1 MALKSST
8 FAIPASSGVKADAKK
23 KALLARHGKSV
34 KKVVADAKS
43 FSDDR
48 KRKLSQI
55 SDLKLRESAAR

>member
-8 FAIPASSGVKADAKK
+8 FAVQAGSSVMADAKK

-34 KKVVADAKS
+34 EKVVADAKS

-55 SDLKLRESAAR
+55 SDLELRESAAR

>member
-8 FAIPASSGVKADAKK
+8 FAIQAGSSVKADAKK

-34 KKVVADAKS
+34 QKVVADAKS

-48 KRKLSQI
+48 KRKRSQI

>member
-8 FAIPASSGVKADAKK
+8 FAIQAGSSVKSDIKK

-34 KKVVADAKS
+34 EKVVADAKS

-55 SDLKLRESAAR
+55 SDVKLRESAAR

>member
-8 FAIPASSGVKADAKK
+8 FTVQAGSSIKADAKK

-34 KKVVADAKS
+34 ERVVADAKS

-55 SDLKLRESAAR
+55 SDLELRESAAR

>member
-8 FAIPASSGVKADAKK
+8 FAIPASSSVKADAKK
-23 KALLARHGKSV
+23 KALLARHGQSV
-34 KKVVADAKS
+34 EKVVADAKS